1 MAFLKFALLL
11 VSIALLMMLAIWIY
25 RRPQRK
31 LAKKIEED
39 WENDPLKLH

>member
-1 MAFLKFALLL
+1 MAILKLVLLLISFALLMK
-11 VSIALLMMLAIWIY
+11 IAIWIH